1 MVVIIPSGYNGD
13 SGVKGDK
20 GECNSFS
27 LSTIASPAERAFC
40 GGRRKLYIIS
50 LFSIAN
56 KPGRQE

>member
-27 LSTIASPAERAFC
+27 LSTIASPAERAF
-40 GGRRKLYIIS
+40 
-50 LFSIAN
+50 
-56 KPGRQE
+56 